1 MLANR
6 GDSELVI
13 SETESICPECLKKIH
28 AERIAAEGG
37 VYLRKVCS
45 EHGEFK
51 VVIWRGAA
59 EKYLT
64 WGQNAI
70 KDGGVKKTFTTQ
82 EKACPYD
89 CGPCR
94 AHTGGVCVALM
105 EVTYRCDCK
114 CPVCF
119 ASSNSRSRHGP
130 GLKTIGS
137 MYETIL
143 DSGGPYPLQLSGGE
157 PTSRDDLPKIV
168 AMGRRMGFDNIQINT
183 NGIRLAHDMTYLARL
198 KESGVNIIYLQF
210 DGMTEDV
217 YHVTRGMDLTKIKSQ
232 VLKNCSEA
240 GLGVVLVPVL
250 IPRVNDH
257 QMGEMIQFAKSWM
270 PIVRGIHFQP
280 ISYFGRFP
288 KPPNDGD
295 RITLPEVL
303 KAIEEQSGGE
313 MSVGDF
319 KPRSSKEAYCSFAGF
334 FILGEDGKL
343 TSTFKQDA
351 KKDSVAPSEAVR
363 RFLKTYWTSPN
374 TNQCACTSE
383 IGLSSS
389 MSRVHDDFFTWV
401 QAHSLTISTM
411 PFQDVW
417 NIDLERLKGCCIHV
431 VTPDRRLVPFCAY
444 YLTSKSGRRLYQ

>member
-1 MLANR
+1 MI
-6 GDSELVI
+6 I
-13 SETESICPECLKKIH
+13 SETESLCPECLKKIH
-28 AERIAAEGG
+28 AERMAVEGA
-37 VYLRKVCS
+37 VYLRKVCP
-45 EHGEFK
+45 EHGKFK
-51 VVIWRGAA
+51 VVIWRGEA
-59 EKYLT
+59 EEYLR

-70 KDGGVKKTFTTQ
+70 EGGGVTKTFTTL
-82 EKACPYD
+82 KKDCPYN
-89 CGPCR
+89 CGPCH

-105 EVTYRCDCK
+105 EVVHRCHLN

-119 ASSNSRSRHGP
+119 ASSNSRSRHEP
-130 GLKTIGS
+130 DLKMIGG

-157 PTSRDDLPKIV
+157 PTSRDDLPEIITLGKK
-168 AMGRRMGFDNIQINT
+168 MGFDNIQINT
-183 NGIRLAHDMTYLARL
+183 NGIRLAYDKAYLSRL
-198 KESGVNIIYLQF
+198 KESGVSILYLQF

-270 PIVRGIHFQP
+270 PTVRGVHFQP

-313 MSVGDF
+313 MRVDDF

-351 KKDSVAPSEAVR
+351 KRDSVAPSEAVR

-374 TNQCACTSE
+374 TNQCACESGT
-383 IGLSSS
+383 GLSSC
-389 MSRVHDDFFTWV
+389 VNGVPDDFLTWV
-401 QAHSLTISTM
+401 QAHSLTISAM

-431 VTPDRRLVPFCAY
+431 VTSDHRLIPFCAY
-444 YLTSKSGRRLYQ
+444 YLTSQTGVRLYRQ

>member
-1 MLANR
+1 M
-6 GDSELVI
+6 I
-13 SETESICPECLKKIH
+13 
-28 AERIAAEGG
+28 GG
-37 VYLRKVCS
+37 
-45 EHGEFK
+45 
-51 VVIWRGAA
+51 
-59 EKYLT
+59 
-64 WGQNAI
+64 
-70 KDGGVKKTFTTQ
+70 
-82 EKACPYD
+82 
-89 CGPCR
+89 
-94 AHTGGVCVALM
+94 
-105 EVTYRCDCK
+105 
-114 CPVCF
+114 
-119 ASSNSRSRHGP
+119 
-130 GLKTIGS
+130 

-157 PTSRDDLPKIV
+157 PTSRDDLPEIV

-183 NGIRLAHDMTYLARL
+183 NGIRLAHDVAYLSRL
-198 KESGVNIIYLQF
+198 KESGANIIYLS
-210 DGMTEDV
+210 M
-217 YHVTRGMDLTKIKSQ
+217 IKSQ

-257 QMGEMIQFAKSWM
+257 QIGEMIQFAKSWM
-270 PIVRGIHFQP
+270 PTVRGVHFQP

-313 MSVGDF
+313 MRVDDF
-319 KPRSSKEAYCSFAGF
+319 KPRSSKEAYCSFAGL

-351 KKDSVAPSEAVR
+351 KRDSMAPSEAVR
-363 RFLKTYWTSPN
+363 RFLKTYWAPPN

-389 MSRVHDDFFTWV
+389 LSGVRDDFFIWV

-431 VTPDRRLVPFCAY
+431 VTSDHRLIPFCAY